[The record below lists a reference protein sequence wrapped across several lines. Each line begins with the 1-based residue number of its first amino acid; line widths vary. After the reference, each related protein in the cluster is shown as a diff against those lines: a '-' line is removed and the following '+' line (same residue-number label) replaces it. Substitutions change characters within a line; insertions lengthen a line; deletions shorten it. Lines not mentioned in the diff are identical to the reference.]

1 MSCRT
6 CSYSEQK
13 LISHGNGMWEEK
25 YICMGQKE
33 ASEVNPDDICEF
45 YKDKFNNKKR
55 YGKFC
60 GDCKYFKAEELYGI
74 DGRVYDGT
82 CENLK
87 MNSDPTRPM
96 AVHKTNSCDIGE
108 EKMSCNANDICGNYS
123 SGAPEIQKFPVND
136 VVSHPSHYTE
146 GRKYEPKDVIRDW
159 GLNFNLGSAVK
170 YISRAGRKDDII
182 QDLKKAKQFL
192 DFEIDY
198 LEGKR

>member
-1 MSCRT
+1 MSCKT
-6 CSYSEQK
+6 CIHCVTEMREME
-13 LISHGNGMWEEK
+13 HG
-25 YICMGQKE
+25 
-33 ASEVNPDDICEF
+33 PDQEFCKCALHGGAELHVYDICEH
-45 YKDKFNNKKR
+45 YYDRKKVA
-55 YGKFC
+55 
-60 GDCKYFKAEELYGI
+60 DSLVE
-74 DGRVYDGT
+74 
-82 CENLK
+82 
-87 MNSDPTRPM
+87 SQ
-96 AVHKTNSCDIGE
+96 KT
-108 EKMSCNANDICGNYS
+108 Y
-123 SGAPEIQKFPVND
+123 PVND